1 MRLALAQVATLV
13 AMAEVEASRHGV
25 TLVLDERE
33 VCEPPAEPSAPRLN
47 RKGRRAIAAINRR
60 SERRA
65 LGRTLGGA
73 R

>member
-1 MRLALAQVATLV
+1 MMAQDVEMQWHVPGCNCPLGSV
-13 AMAEVEASRHGV
+13 VCAMAPTWTNIR
-25 TLVLDERE
+25 
-33 VCEPPAEPSAPRLN
+33 CAETQSPSLN
-47 RKGRRAIAAINRR
+47 RKERRAIAAINRR